1 MATDTNVRQLVLNK
15 MTKEQYDALE
25 TKSPTEL
32 YLVTG
37 DSSEAN
43 DGKLTIKRN
52 NTKVGEFTANQAT
65 DTEVNITVPTTA
77 NDVNALPN
85 TTKYAASL
93 SLSINQTTYVVTAQ
107 LKDQDGNNLGTAGT
121 IDLPLESVVVSGE
134 YDSVNKKI
142 VLTLQDGSTIDIPV
156 ADLVAGLQSEITSTN
171 KLDAD
176 LVDDSTSTNKFVTSA
191 EKTKISNAATTSD
204 LNTALEAKED
214 KITAGTTSQYYRGDK
229 TWKTLNKS
237 AVGLGNVDNTSDA
250 TKKTNYTGTIAS
262 GNTGFVT
269 GGDAYTALSQKI
281 EYAAVFRQH

>member
-65 DTEVNITVPTTA
+65 DSEVNITVPTTA
-77 NDVNALPN
+77 SDVNALPN

-142 VLTLQDGSTIDIPV
+142 ILTLQDGTTIDIPV

-176 LVDDSTSTNKFVTSA
+176 LVDDSTSANKFVTSA

-204 LNTALEAKED
+204 LNTALATKED

-250 TKKTNYTGTIAS
+250 TKKTNFTGSISS
-262 GNTGFVT
+262 GNTGFTT
-269 GGDAYTALSQKI
+269 GGDVYTALSNKI

>member
-121 IDLPLESVVVSGE
+121 IDLPLESVVVSGT

-176 LVDDSTSTNKFVTSA
+176 LVDDSTSANKFVTSA

-204 LNTALEAKED
+204 LNTALATKED
-214 KITAGTTSQYYRGDK
+214 KITAGTTSQYYSGDK

>member
-121 IDLPLESVVVSGE
+121 IDLPLESVVVSGT

-176 LVDDSTSTNKFVTSA
+176 LVDDSTSAHKFVTSA

-204 LNTALEAKED
+204 LNTALATKED

>member
-65 DTEVNITVPTTA
+65 DSEVNITVPTTA

-142 VLTLQDGSTIDIPV
+142 ILTLQDGTTIDIPV

-176 LVDDSTSTNKFVTSA
+176 LVDDSTSAHKFVTSA

-204 LNTALEAKED
+204 LNTALATKED

-250 TKKTNYTGTIAS
+250 TKKTNFTGSIAS

-269 GGDAYTALSQKI
+269 GGDAYTALSNKI
-281 EYAAVFRQH
+281 EYAAVIRQH

>member
-15 MTKEQYDALE
+15 MTKAQYDALE

-93 SLSINQTTYVVTAQ
+93 SLSINQSTYVVTAQ

-121 IDLPLESVVVSGE
+121 IDLPLESVVVSGA

-142 VLTLQDGSTIDIPV
+142 ILTLQDGSTIDIPV

-176 LVDDSTSTNKFVTSA
+176 LVDDSTSAHKFVTSA

-204 LNTALEAKED
+204 LNTALATKED
-214 KITAGTTSQYYRGDK
+214 TITAGTTSQYYRGDK

-269 GGDAYTALSQKI
+269 GGDAYTALSNKI

>member
-65 DTEVNITVPTTA
+65 DSEVNITVPTTA

-121 IDLPLESVVVSGE
+121 IDLPLESVVVSGT

-142 VLTLQDGSTIDIPV
+142 VLTLQDGTTIDIPV

-176 LVDDSTSTNKFVTSA
+176 LVDDSTSANKFVTSA

-204 LNTALEAKED
+204 LNTALATKED

>member
-65 DTEVNITVPTTA
+65 DSEVNITVPTTA
-77 NDVNALPN
+77 SDVNALPN

-107 LKDQDGNNLGTAGT
+107 LKDQNGNNLGTAGT
-121 IDLPLESVVVSGE
+121 IDLPLESVVVSGT

-142 VLTLQDGSTIDIPV
+142 ILTLQDGTTIDIPV

-176 LVDDSTSTNKFVTSA
+176 LVDDSTSAHKFVTSA
-191 EKTKISNAATTSD
+191 EKTKISNAATASD
-204 LNTALEAKED
+204 LNTALATKED

>member
-121 IDLPLESVVVSGE
+121 IDLPLESVVVSGS

-142 VLTLQDGSTIDIPV
+142 VLTLQDGTTIDIPV

-176 LVDDSTSTNKFVTSA
+176 LVDDSTSAHKFVTSA

-204 LNTALEAKED
+204 LNTALATKED
-214 KITAGTTSQYYRGDK
+214 TITAGTTSQYYRGDK

>member
-65 DTEVNITVPTTA
+65 DSEVNITVPTTA

-93 SLSINQTTYVVTAQ
+93 SLSINQSTYVVTAQ

-121 IDLPLESVVVSGE
+121 IDLPLESVVVSGT

-142 VLTLQDGSTIDIPV
+142 VLTLQDGTTIDIPV

-176 LVDDSTSTNKFVTSA
+176 LVDDSTSANKFVTSA

-204 LNTALEAKED
+204 LNTALATKED

>member
-121 IDLPLESVVVSGE
+121 IDLPLESVVVSGT

-176 LVDDSTSTNKFVTSA
+176 LVDDSTSAHKFVTSA
-191 EKTKISNAATTSD
+191 EKTKISNAVTTSD
-204 LNTALEAKED
+204 LNTALATKED
-214 KITAGTTSQYYRGDK
+214 TITAGTTSQYYRGDK

>member
-15 MTKEQYDALE
+15 MTKAQYDALE

-65 DTEVNITVPTTA
+65 DSEVNITVPTTA

-93 SLSINQTTYVVTAQ
+93 SLSINQSTYVITAQ

-121 IDLPLESVVVSGE
+121 IDLPLESVVVSGA

-176 LVDDSTSTNKFVTSA
+176 LVDDSTSAHKFVTSA

-204 LNTALEAKED
+204 LNTALATKED
-214 KITAGTTSQYYRGDK
+214 TITAGTTSQYYRGDK

-269 GGDAYTALSQKI
+269 GGDAYTALSNKI
-281 EYAAVFRQH
+281 EYAAVIRQH

>member
-121 IDLPLESVVVSGE
+121 IDLPLESVVVSGT

-142 VLTLQDGSTIDIPV
+142 VLTLQDGTTIDIPV

-176 LVDDSTSTNKFVTSA
+176 LVDDSTSANKFVTSA

-204 LNTALEAKED
+204 LNTALATKED

>member
-121 IDLPLESVVVSGE
+121 IDLPLESVVVSGT

-176 LVDDSTSTNKFVTSA
+176 LVDDSTSANKFVTSA

-204 LNTALEAKED
+204 LNTALATKED
-214 KITAGTTSQYYRGDK
+214 KITAGTTSQYFRGDK

-269 GGDAYTALSQKI
+269 GGDAYTAFSQKI

>member
-65 DTEVNITVPTTA
+65 DSEVNITVPTTA
-77 NDVNALPN
+77 SDVNALPN

-93 SLSINQTTYVVTAQ
+93 SLSINQSTYVVTAQ

-142 VLTLQDGSTIDIPV
+142 ILTLQDGTTIDIPV

-176 LVDDSTSTNKFVTSA
+176 LVDDSTSANKFVTSA

-204 LNTALEAKED
+204 LNTALATKED

>member
-15 MTKEQYDALE
+15 MTKAQYDALE

-142 VLTLQDGSTIDIPV
+142 ILTLQDGTTIDIPV

-176 LVDDSTSTNKFVTSA
+176 LVDDSTSANKFVTSA

-204 LNTALEAKED
+204 LNTALATKED

-250 TKKTNYTGTIAS
+250 TKKTNFTGSISS
-262 GNTGFVT
+262 GNTGFTT
-269 GGDAYTALSQKI
+269 GGDVYTALSNKI

>member
-15 MTKEQYDALE
+15 MTKEQYDAIE

-65 DTEVNITVPTTA
+65 DSEVNITVPTTA

-142 VLTLQDGSTIDIPV
+142 ILTLQDGTTIDIPV

-176 LVDDSTSTNKFVTSA
+176 LVDDSTSANKFVTSA

-204 LNTALEAKED
+204 LNTALATKED

>member
-65 DTEVNITVPTTA
+65 DSEVNITVPTTA

-93 SLSINQTTYVVTAQ
+93 SLSINQSTYVVTAQ

-142 VLTLQDGSTIDIPV
+142 ILTLQDGTTIDIPV

-176 LVDDSTSTNKFVTSA
+176 LVDDSTSANKFVTSA
-191 EKTKISNAATTSD
+191 EKTKISNAVTTSD
-204 LNTALEAKED
+204 LNTALATKED
-214 KITAGTTSQYYRGDK
+214 TITAGTTSQYYRGDK

>member
-65 DTEVNITVPTTA
+65 DSEVNITVPTTA

-142 VLTLQDGSTIDIPV
+142 VLTLQDGTTIDIPV

-176 LVDDSTSTNKFVTSA
+176 LVDDSTSANKFVTSA

-204 LNTALEAKED
+204 LNTALATKED